1 MSSWKQ
7 SAKRIVRPTLSET
20 TRQLHARLRRYLKED
35 LAEAGDVTSQAMIPP
50 KQQAVAHVGARS
62 DGIVSG
68 ILVVRHL
75 LAVAAPRVRCR
86 VHVQDGHPCRAGQRV
101 LTLRGSLRD
110 MLKIERIMLNLLGRM
125 SGVATATAALVKQTH
140 GTRARI
146 RDTRKTTPGL
156 RALEKYAVV
165 CGGGVSHRHGLHDAF
180 LAKDNHLA
188 GITPT
193 RLAAQISAAV
203 SRARRCSTLAFTM
216 AEVDSETQFRAL
228 LTLPKGTLDSV
239 LLDNMKPPLMKRLVR
254 LRNQQAPFLQLEA
267 SGGVTLRTVRAIAR
281 TGVDFISVGSITH
294 SAPQLDF
301 GLDMQR
307 VKVSRP

>member
-1 MSSWKQ
+1 
-7 SAKRIVRPTLSET
+7 
-20 TRQLHARLRRYLKED
+20 
-35 LAEAGDVTSQAMIPP
+35 
-50 KQQAVAHVGARS
+50 
-62 DGIVSG
+62 
-68 ILVVRHL
+68 
-75 LAVAAPRVRCR
+75 
-86 VHVQDGHPCRAGQRV
+86 
-101 LTLRGSLRD
+101 
-110 MLKIERIMLNLLGRM
+110 
-125 SGVATATAALVKQTH
+125 
-140 GTRARI
+140 
-146 RDTRKTTPGL
+146 
-156 RALEKYAVV
+156 
-165 CGGGVSHRHGLHDAF
+165 
-180 LAKDNHLA
+180 
-188 GITPT
+188 
-193 RLAAQISAAV
+193 
-203 SRARRCSTLAFTM
+203 M